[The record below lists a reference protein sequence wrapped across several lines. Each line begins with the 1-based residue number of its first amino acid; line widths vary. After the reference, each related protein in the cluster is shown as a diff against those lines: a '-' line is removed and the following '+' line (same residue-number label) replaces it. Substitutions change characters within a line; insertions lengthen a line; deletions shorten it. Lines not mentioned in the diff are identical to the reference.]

1 MDRNA
6 ISLQINSLRLFL
18 VQALVL
24 AVALRRLQVSQLWA
38 VALCPPAPIWNQ
50 GKLLAK
56 NSCVS
61 RYDKELRAV
70 VSGIFGWR
78 INVESDRRFLARIDE
93 PVLHTWSNR

>member
-56 NSCVS
+56 NFCVS
-61 RYDKELRAV
+61 PVRQRTT
-70 VSGIFGWR
+70 
-78 INVESDRRFLARIDE
+78 RRRQRNIRVANKR
-93 PVLHTWSNR
+93 